1 MGAWC
6 VFMVVWIL
14 VADDLGLGL
23 SLARWTGERGERGVL
38 SDFWADG
45 ICHKI

>member
-14 VADDLGLGL
+14 MADGLGL
-23 SLARWTGERGERGVL
+23 SLARWTGESGESGEREGR
-38 SDFWADG
+38 
-45 ICHKI
+45 

>member
-14 VADDLGLGL
+14 VADGLGL
-23 SLARWTGERGERGVL
+23 ARWMGEGGERGGGAL
-38 SDFWADG
+38 SGFWADG